1 MFKIVQKSI
10 VKTFHGVKAGFID
23 FSCLQTAYYV
33 EILKI
38 FLSLLF
44 LNNADLSLLYII
56 ITYGIPPI
64 P

>member
-23 FSCLQTAYYV
+23 FGSLQTAYYV
-33 EILKI
+33 EIFKI

>member
-33 EILKI
+33 EIFKI

-56 ITYGIPPI
+56 ITYGVPPI